1 MFKIS
6 TTVDNELAFR
16 LEEFFSEMGSIN
28 WGIDKPNDDDAP
40 VQPELFGYF
49 EDAQQAEEAYAELLV
64 SFPELPDRYSHEKV
78 NACDWQ
84 NEYKKYL
91 KPWSV
96 KNLHWVPVWDK
107 GNYEVPA
114 RGKVFYFDAGMAFGT
129 GDHPT
134 TRLCAIRM
142 LDYIAKNGDVS
153 GKFLIDAGCGSGILA
168 LSAKLLG
175 FGKVYGFDFDPE
187 AVRASLENAGFN
199 NVPLDN
205 TVFEEAGITEGLAGK
220 SCDIMLANIQADV
233 LMKYASDLVAG
244 VKDGGT
250 LVLSGIL
257 AYENDEVKKCFETI
271 GGDRIKNIESS
282 IMGEW
287 SDLLIE
293 FN

>member
-1 MFKIS
+1 MYKIF
-6 TTVDNELAFR
+6 TKTNNLLAFR
-16 LEEFFSEMGSIN
+16 LEEFFAESGSIN

-40 VQPELFGYF
+40 VPPELFGYF
-49 EDAQQAEEAYAELLV
+49 EEAQEAENAYAQLREI
-64 SFPELPDRYSHEKV
+64 FPEVPEKFSLENV

-84 NEYKKYL
+84 SEYKKYL

-107 GNYEVPA
+107 ENYAVPA
-114 RGKVFYFDAGMAFGT
+114 GEKVFYFDAGMAFGT

-142 LDYIAKNGDVS
+142 LDYIERNGNAA

-199 NVPLDN
+199 NVSLDN
-205 TVFEEAGITEGLAGK
+205 TIFEEAGITEGLADK
-220 SCDIMLANIQADV
+220 TCDIMLANIQADV
-233 LMKYASDLVAG
+233 LMKYAAELLGG
-244 VKDGGT
+244 VKPGGT

-257 AYENDEVKKCFETI
+257 AYENDQVKECFAKI
-271 GGDRIKNIESS
+271 GGAKIKNIESS
-282 IMGEW
+282 VMGEW

-293 FN
+293 F